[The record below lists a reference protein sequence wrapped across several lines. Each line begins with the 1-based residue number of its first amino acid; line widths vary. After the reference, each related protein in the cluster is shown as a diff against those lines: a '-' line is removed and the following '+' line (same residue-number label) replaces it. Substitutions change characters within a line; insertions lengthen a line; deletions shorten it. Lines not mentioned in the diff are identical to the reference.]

1 MKQIIKYSLAILVI
15 IITIFS
21 LGCTESSDT
30 IIETT
35 ATPTPTPV
43 PTMPENL
50 NKEGVKLIL
59 GEKVSG
65 YTYDV
70 EIITLPNG
78 TEAPGKKNIFITY
91 HYAFHDW
98 LLHESTGTEIVRK
111 LYTSQY
117 NNEINGITIYFQKN
131 EENLAKLTLDKM
143 DADKYTNEW
152 DDIMWLKRSGWTDSY
167 FDPSIKMQE

>member
-1 MKQIIKYSLAILVI
+1 MYNFKQIIKYTLTTLVI
-15 IITIFS
+15 IITIFL
-21 LGCTESSDT
+21 LGCTESNDN
-30 IIETT
+30 IVETT
-35 ATPTPTPV
+35 PTAI

-50 NKEGVKLIL
+50 NQEAVKFIL
-59 GEKVSG
+59 GETVSG

-70 EIITLPNG
+70 EIITLLNG

-98 LLHESTGTEIVRK
+98 LQHEYTGTEIVSK

-131 EENLAKLTLDKM
+131 EKNLAKLTLDKM
-143 DADKYTNEW
+143 DANKYTNEW
-152 DDIMWLKRSGWTDSY
+152 DDIMWLKRSAWTDSY